1 MTRNVAAI
9 IMAGGA
15 GERLWPLT
23 AKRAKPA
30 VPIAGKFRLIDIP
43 ISNCLHSEVNRI
55 FVLTQYM
62 SRSLNQHV
70 AATYHFDP
78 FRSGFV
84 QILAAQQTAE
94 STAWYQGTADAVRRN
109 LQYFDAPNNERFLIL
124 AGDHLYSMDF
134 RRLLDWHARCKA
146 EVTVSA
152 IPVARSVAHH
162 YGILK
167 TTSRGRITRFVE
179 KPTDPAVIDS
189 LVVPPELLGQFGI
202 RANGRELI
210 ASMGIYVFERQTLFD
225 ILSES
230 QEEDFGKGIIPYAIK
245 TRRVYAYMFDGYWE
259 DIGTIRSFYEAM
271 IDLTRPVP
279 KFNFYTQRAPIF
291 TRPRYLPGA
300 IFLLWLF
307 WVYVP
312 ALAFID
318 DPIAWRRQGDILARY
333 TMGFPGGLLA
343 AYGLRRHAHLV
354 LAPLNLTPIVRMLR
368 LAGLALLGYAFF
380 AGLVGPA
387 APFFPAD
394 WINQEKLQAWTLI
407 PVQLYRSLLGL
418 VMAVAMMRA
427 LEVFRMETDRRIRE
441 LEEEQLLLAE
451 RERIGRELHE
461 RPHPTHRP

>member
-30 VPIAGKFRLIDIP
+30 VPIAGKFRLIDVP
-43 ISNCLHSEVNRI
+43 ISNCLHSEINRI

-78 FRSGFV
+78 FRGGFV
-84 QILAAQQTAE
+84 QILAAQQTPE
-94 STAWYQGTADAVRRN
+94 SSAWYQGTADAVRRN

-134 RRLLDWHARCKA
+134 RKFIDWHVRSKA

-152 IPVARSVAHH
+152 IPVSRSVAHR

-167 TTSRGRITRFVE
+167 TNAKGRITKFME
-179 KPTDPAVIDS
+179 KPSDPAQIES
-189 LVVPPELLGQFGI
+189 LLVPPEILAKFNVPS
-202 RANGRELI
+202 NGRELI

-230 QEEDFGKGIIPYAIK
+230 TEEDFGKGIIPYAIK
-245 TRRVYAYMFDGYWE
+245 TRKVYAYLFDGYWE
-259 DIGTIRSFYEAM
+259 DIGTISSFYEAM
-271 IDLTRPVP
+271 LDLTRPVP

-300 IFLLWLF
+300 KITASL
-307 WVYVP
+307 
-312 ALAFID
+312 IE
-318 DPIAWRRQGDILARY
+318 RTILADGSIVEQCEIKDSILGIRS
-333 TMGFPGGLLA
+333 
-343 AYGLRRHAHLV
+343 
-354 LAPLNLTPIVRMLR
+354 IVRSGTR
-368 LAGLALLGYAFF
+368 IYASIIM
-380 AGLVGPA
+380 G
-387 APFFPAD
+387 AD
-394 WINQEKLQAWTLI
+394 
-407 PVQLYRSLLGL
+407 YY
-418 VMAVAMMRA
+418 
-427 LEVFRMETDRRIRE
+427 ETD
-441 LEEEQLLLAE
+441 QE
-451 RERIGRELHE
+451 RQAAAAQGIPEIGIGHNCLIERAIIDKNARIGANVQILNRNREGFVKADNFVI
-461 RPHPTHRP
+461 RDGIVIVPKNAIIPPGTVIG

>member
-78 FRSGFV
+78 FRGGFV
-84 QILAAQQTAE
+84 QILAAQQTPE
-94 STAWYQGTADAVRRN
+94 SAAWYQGTADAVRRN
-109 LQYFDAPNNERFLIL
+109 LQYFDAPSNERFLIL

-134 RRLLDWHARCKA
+134 RKLIDWHVRSKA

-152 IPVARSVAHH
+152 IPVSREVAHR

-167 TTSRGRITRFVE
+167 TNTRGRIIKFVE
-179 KPTDPAVIDS
+179 KPNDPAEVES
-189 LVVPPELLGQFGI
+189 LRVLAEVLRNFGVQS
-202 RANGRELI
+202 NGRELI

-225 ILSES
+225 ILNES
-230 QEEDFGKGIIPYAIK
+230 REEDFGKGIIPYAIK
-245 TRRVYAYMFDGYWE
+245 TRRVYAYLFDGYWE
-259 DIGTIRSFYEAM
+259 DIGTISSFYEAM

-300 IFLLWLF
+300 KITSSL
-307 WVYVP
+307 
-312 ALAFID
+312 IE
-318 DPIAWRRQGDILARY
+318 RTILADGSIVEQCEIKDSILGIRS
-333 TMGFPGGLLA
+333 
-343 AYGLRRHAHLV
+343 
-354 LAPLNLTPIVRMLR
+354 IVRSGTRIYGSIIM
-368 LAGLALLGYAFF
+368 G
-380 AGLVGPA
+380 
-387 APFFPAD
+387 AD
-394 WINQEKLQAWTLI
+394 
-407 PVQLYRSLLGL
+407 YY
-418 VMAVAMMRA
+418 
-427 LEVFRMETDRRIRE
+427 ETD
-441 LEEEQLLLAE
+441 QE
-451 RERIGRELHE
+451 RQAAAAQGIPEIGIGHNCLIERAIIDKNARIGANVQILNRHREGFVKADNFVIRDGILIV
-461 RPHPTHRP
+461 PKNAIILPGTIIG

>member
-30 VPIAGKFRLIDIP
+30 VPIAGKFRLIDVP
-43 ISNCLHSEVNRI
+43 ISNCLHSEINRI

-78 FRSGFV
+78 FRGGFV
-84 QILAAQQTAE
+84 QILAAQQTPE
-94 STAWYQGTADAVRRN
+94 SSAWYQGTADAVRRN

-134 RRLLDWHARCKA
+134 RKFIDWHVRSKA

-152 IPVARSVAHH
+152 IPVSRSVAHR

-167 TTSRGRITRFVE
+167 TNAKGRITKFIE
-179 KPTDPAVIDS
+179 KPSDPAQIES
-189 LVVPPELLGQFGI
+189 LLVPPEILAKFNVPS
-202 RANGRELI
+202 NGRELI

-230 QEEDFGKGIIPYAIK
+230 TEEDFGKGIIPYAIK
-245 TRRVYAYMFDGYWE
+245 TRKVYAYLFDGYWE
-259 DIGTIRSFYEAM
+259 DIGTISSFYEAM
-271 IDLTRPVP
+271 LDLTRPVP

-300 IFLLWLF
+300 KITASL
-307 WVYVP
+307 
-312 ALAFID
+312 IE
-318 DPIAWRRQGDILARY
+318 RTILADGSIVEQCEIKDSILGIRS
-333 TMGFPGGLLA
+333 
-343 AYGLRRHAHLV
+343 
-354 LAPLNLTPIVRMLR
+354 IVRSGTR
-368 LAGLALLGYAFF
+368 IYASIIM
-380 AGLVGPA
+380 G
-387 APFFPAD
+387 AD
-394 WINQEKLQAWTLI
+394 
-407 PVQLYRSLLGL
+407 YY
-418 VMAVAMMRA
+418 
-427 LEVFRMETDRRIRE
+427 ETD
-441 LEEEQLLLAE
+441 QE
-451 RERIGRELHE
+451 RQAAGAQGIPEIGIGHNCLIERAIIDKNARIGASVQILNRNREGFVKADNFVI
-461 RPHPTHRP
+461 RDGIVIVPKNAIIPPGTVIG